1 MSGKS
6 EAFAPA
12 QLTAFEGQGFDLIPL
27 HKPDDITRDGRP
39 AGKAPLRSNWRI
51 APPLTV
57 EGAQAHMLVDGGN
70 VGVRLKRNQLVVDVD
85 PRNFPSGRNSLEDLQ
100 NGLGVGFDSFPTV
113 ETGGG
118 GSHIYMLKSPEID
131 VVGQLSEFP
140 GVEFKTEG
148 RQVVA
153 PGSIHPETGRTYRWD
168 ALSVPMSEISEAPA
182 SLLSAI
188 AKSVKV
194 DRPAVPGTRSP
205 ETLSRMLA
213 LLDVSQFPD
222 NESWLRIM
230 MASHHATGG
239 AGRHEFIEW
248 SIGDPAFANEADSIG
263 RRWDSLKSGSAAGI
277 TEATL
282 FKAIRDAGHGD
293 QLNAVIA
300 SGDFADIVED
310 NDPPRLVP
318 PKLAEVNARHFTVLT
333 AGKYLVGRESVCPH
347 FGHVVVEWFPDVAVQ
362 KHLNASKV
370 TLEDGTRQPLGTW
383 WIKHEGR
390 RQYDGVVFD
399 PTPGAKHPGLYNL
412 WRGWSVAPARG
423 DWSLMQ
429 RLLRDVLCAG
439 DQASFEYVL
448 KWAAYMVQ
456 HPNSPAE
463 VALVFKGRKGI
474 GKGTFLRAL
483 KDLAGQHGRQVA
495 QAEHFTGKFNE
506 HLADTILLFVDE
518 GLWAGDRKL
527 EGALK
532 NLITEPVLTFE
543 GKHKPVVSGPNR
555 LHVVIASNEDWVV
568 PASDDERRFAVF
580 EADSEA
586 HRNLPPGFFG
596 DLRRQMESGGLAA
609 MLFDLAKMPLSSWHP
624 RSDIPVTRA
633 LTEQKVQSF
642 RSDPIAFWWYRAL
655 EDGCLPVSGAWN
667 NALEIDS
674 EGKGGLVHA
683 VQHQAAVMKKRA
695 EFTKTAL
702 ARFLGKVGVDVAG
715 RDRKGGK
722 VWRIPALPD
731 ARAAFEAWVGGPI
744 GWDEGDEQA

>member
-1 MSGKS
+1 MSGKP
-6 EAFAPA
+6 EAFAPG
-12 QLTAFEGQGFDLIPL
+12 QLDAFRGRGFALIPL
-27 HKPDDITRDGRP
+27 HKPDDERDGKP
-39 AGKAPLRSNWRI
+39 VGKAPLNTNWRI
-51 APPLTV
+51 VAPMSV
-57 EGAQAHMLVDGGN
+57 DEAKAHMEIGGGN
-70 VGVRLKRNQLVVDVD
+70 VGVRLARSQLVVDVD
-85 PRNFPSGRNSLEDLQ
+85 PRNFAEGEDSLDQLQ
-100 NGLGVGFDSFPTV
+100 ISLGIDFDRFPMV

-118 GSHIYMLKSPEID
+118 GRHFYMLKPVETE
-131 VVGQLSEFP
+131 VVGQLREFP

-148 RQVVA
+148 KQVVA
-153 PGSIHPETGRTYRWD
+153 PGSIHPDTGRVYRWD
-168 ALSVPMSEISEAPA
+168 ALSAPLSEIGEAPGV
-182 SLLSAI
+182 LLSAI
-188 AKSVKV
+188 AKPVATEGQ
-194 DRPAVPGTRSP
+194 AVAGVRSP
-205 ETLSRMLA
+205 EVLGQLLA
-213 LLDVSQFPD
+213 LLDVGEFAD
-222 NESWLRIM
+222 HDEWLRIM
-230 MASHHATGG
+230 MASHHATAG
-239 AGRHEFIEW
+239 AGRQEFIEW
-248 SIGDPAFANEADSIG
+248 SVSDPAYAQDANAIG
-263 RRWDSLKSGSAAGI
+263 RRWDSLKSGGAAAV

-293 QLNAVIA
+293 ALNAIIA
-300 SGDFADIVED
+300 SDDFADIVED
-310 NDPPRLVP
+310 SPPSRPVP

-333 AGKYLVGRESVCPH
+333 AGKYLVGRESICPH
-347 FGHVVVEWFPDVAVQ
+347 LGHVVVEWFPDVAVQ
-362 KHLNASKV
+362 KHLNASTV
-370 TLEDGTRQPLGTW
+370 TLEDGTRRPLGTW
-383 WIKHEGR
+383 WIKHGGR

-412 WRGWSVAPARG
+412 WRGWTVTPIRG

-448 KWAAYMVQ
+448 MWAAYMVQ

-483 KDLAGQHGRQVA
+483 KELAGQHGRQVA
-495 QAEHFTGKFNE
+495 QADHFTGKFNE

-586 HRNLPPGFFG
+586 HRNLPPGFFN

-609 MLFDLAKMPLSSWHP
+609 MLFDLAEMPLAGWHP
-624 RSDIPVTRA
+624 RSDIPITRA

-655 EDGCLPVSGAWN
+655 EDGCLPVGGAWSD
-667 NALEIDS
+667 ALDIDS

-683 VQHQAAVMKKRA
+683 VEYQAAVMKKRA

-702 ARFLGKVGVDVAG
+702 ARFLGKVGVDVAA

-744 GWDEGDEQA
+744 VWDEDGEQA

>member
-1 MSGKS
+1 MSGKP
-6 EAFAPA
+6 EAFAPG
-12 QLTAFEGQGFDLIPL
+12 QLAPFKGEQFALIPL
-27 HKPDDITRDGRP
+27 HKPDDRRDGKP
-39 AGKAPLRSNWRI
+39 LGKVPLKTNWRI
-51 APPLTV
+51 AAPLSV
-57 EGAQAHMLVDGGN
+57 DEAKAHMEIGGGN
-70 VGVRLKRNQLVVDVD
+70 VGVRLARSQLVVDVD
-85 PRNFPSGRNSLEDLQ
+85 PRNFATGVDSLERLQ
-100 NGLGVGFDSFPTV
+100 ISLGVDFDSFPVV

-118 GSHIYMLKSPEID
+118 GRHFYMLKPVEAE
-131 VVGQLSEFP
+131 VVGQLREFP
-140 GVEFKTEG
+140 GVEFKTKG

-153 PGSIHPETGRTYRWD
+153 PGSIHPDTGSVYRWD
-168 ALSVPMSEISEAPA
+168 ALSVPLSEIRGAPEA
-182 SLLSAI
+182 LLSAI
-188 AKSVKV
+188 AK
-194 DRPAVPGTRSP
+194 PAAIKAQAVAGARSP
-205 ETLSRMLA
+205 EVLGQLLA
-213 LLDVSQFPD
+213 LLDAGEFAD
-222 NESWLRIM
+222 HDEWLRIM
-230 MASHHATGG
+230 MASHHATAG
-239 AGRHEFIEW
+239 AGRQEFIEW
-248 SIGDPAFANEADSIG
+248 SISDPAYAHDADAIG
-263 RRWDSLKSGSAAGI
+263 RRWDSLKSGGAAAV

-282 FKAIRDAGHGD
+282 FKAIRDAGQGD
-293 QLNAVIA
+293 ALNAIIA
-300 SGDFADIVED
+300 SDDFAEVVED
-310 NDPPRLVP
+310 SAPSRPVP

-333 AGKYLVGRESVCPH
+333 AGKYLVGRESICPH

-362 KHLNASKV
+362 KHLNASTV
-370 TLEDGTRQPLGTW
+370 TLEDGTRRPLGTW

-412 WRGWSVAPARG
+412 WRGWSVAPVKG

-448 KWAAYMVQ
+448 RWAAYMVQ

-596 DLRRQMESGGLAA
+596 DVRRQMERGGLAA
-609 MLFDLAKMPLSSWHP
+609 MLFDLAGMPLGGWHP

-655 EDGCLPVSGAWN
+655 EDGFLPVGDVWD
-667 NALEIDS
+667 NALDIDS
-674 EGKGGLVHA
+674 EGKAGLVHA

-702 ARFLGKVGVDVAG
+702 ARFLGKVGVDVSA

>member
-1 MSGKS
+1 MSGNP
-6 EAFAPA
+6 ETFAPY
-12 QLTAFEGQGFDLIPL
+12 QLDVFHGQRFDLIPL
-27 HKPDDITRDGRP
+27 HKPDDRRDGKSV
-39 AGKAPLRSNWRI
+39 GKAPLRSNWRI
-51 APPLTV
+51 AAPMTV
-57 EGAQAHMLVDGGN
+57 EEAKAHMKIGSGN
-70 VGVRLKRNQLVVDVD
+70 VGVRLARNQLVVDVD
-85 PRNFPSGRNSLEDLQ
+85 PRNFASGDDALERLQ
-100 NGLGVGFDSFPTV
+100 LSLGVDFDSFPTV

-118 GSHIYMLKSPEID
+118 GRHIYMLKPPEAE
-131 VVGQLSEFP
+131 VVGQLREFP

-153 PGSIHPETGRTYRWD
+153 PGSVHPDTGQAYRWD
-168 ALSVPMSEISEAPA
+168 ALSVPLSEISEAPGA
-182 SLLSAI
+182 LLSAI
-188 AKSVKV
+188 AKQAAT
-194 DRPAVPGTRSP
+194 DIQAVAGARTP
-205 ETLSRMLA
+205 EVLGQFLA
-213 LLDVSQFPD
+213 LLDVGEFGD
-222 NESWLRIM
+222 HDDWLRIM
-230 MASHHATGG
+230 MASHHATAG
-239 AGRHEFIEW
+239 AGRQEFIEW
-248 SIGDPAFANEADSIG
+248 SIGDPVYAHDADIIG
-263 RRWDSLKSGSAAGI
+263 HRWDGLKLGGAAAV

-282 FKAIRDAGHGD
+282 FKAIRDAGRGD
-293 QLNAVIA
+293 ELNAIIA
-300 SGDFADIVED
+300 SDDFADIMED
-310 NDPPRLVP
+310 SPSSRLVP

-333 AGKYLVGRESVCPH
+333 AGKYLVGRESICPH

-362 KHLNASKV
+362 KHLNASTV
-370 TLEDGTRQPLGTW
+370 TLEDGTRRPLGTW

-399 PTPGAKHPGLYNL
+399 PTPGARHPGLYNL
-412 WRGWSVAPARG
+412 WRGWSVAPVRG

-448 KWAAYMVQ
+448 KWATYMVQ

-495 QAEHFTGKFNE
+495 QADHFTGKFNE

-586 HRNLPPGFFG
+586 HQNLPLGFFG
-596 DLRRQMESGGLAA
+596 DLRRQMENGGLAA
-609 MLFDLAKMPLSSWHP
+609 MLFDLAEMPLSGWHP

-655 EDGCLPVSGAWN
+655 EDGCLPIGGAWDD
-667 NALEIDS
+667 ALDIDS

-683 VQHQAAVMKKRA
+683 VQYQAAVMKKRA

-702 ARFLGKVGVDVAG
+702 ARFLGKVGVDVSA

-731 ARAAFEAWVGGPI
+731 ARAAFEAWVGGTI
-744 GWDEGDEQA
+744 EWEECNQA

>member
-1 MSGKS
+1 
-6 EAFAPA
+6 
-12 QLTAFEGQGFDLIPL
+12 
-27 HKPDDITRDGRP
+27 
-39 AGKAPLRSNWRI
+39 
-51 APPLTV
+51 
-57 EGAQAHMLVDGGN
+57 
-70 VGVRLKRNQLVVDVD
+70 
-85 PRNFPSGRNSLEDLQ
+85 
-100 NGLGVGFDSFPTV
+100 
-113 ETGGG
+113 
-118 GSHIYMLKSPEID
+118 
-131 VVGQLSEFP
+131 
-140 GVEFKTEG
+140 
-148 RQVVA
+148 
-153 PGSIHPETGRTYRWD
+153 
-168 ALSVPMSEISEAPA
+168 
-182 SLLSAI
+182 LLSAI
-188 AKSVKV
+188 AK
-194 DRPAVPGTRSP
+194 PAVVETQAIAGARSP
-205 ETLSRMLA
+205 KVLGQLLA
-213 LLDVSQFPD
+213 LLDVGEFGD
-222 NESWLRIM
+222 YDAWLKIM
-230 MASHHATGG
+230 MACHHATSG
-239 AGRHEFIEW
+239 AGRQEFVEW
-248 SIGDPAFANEADSIG
+248 SISDPAYANDADVIG
-263 RRWDSLKSGSAAGI
+263 RKWDGLKLGGAAAV

-282 FKAIRDAGHGD
+282 LKAIRDAGHGD
-293 QLNAVIA
+293 ALNAIIA
-300 SGDFADIVED
+300 SDDFADIVED
-310 NDPPRLVP
+310 SPPSRPVP

-362 KHLNASKV
+362 KHLNASTV
-370 TLEDGTRQPLGTW
+370 TLEDGTRRPLGTW

-412 WRGWSVAPARG
+412 WRGWSVEPAKG

-439 DQASFEYVL
+439 DQASYEYVL

-463 VALVFKGRKGI
+463 VALVFKGKKGV

-483 KDLAGQHGRQVA
+483 KDLAGQHGHQVA
-495 QAEHFTGKFNE
+495 QADHFTGKFNE

-555 LHVVIASNEDWVV
+555 LHVVIASNEDWIV
-568 PASDDERRFAVF
+568 PASDDERRFGVF

-596 DLRRQMESGGLAA
+596 EVRRQMESGGLAA
-609 MLFDLAKMPLSSWHP
+609 MLFDLAEMPLSGWHP
-624 RSDIPVTRA
+624 RSDIPITRA

-655 EDGCLPVSGAWN
+655 EDGCLPVGCTWN
-667 NALEIDS
+667 DAFDIDS
-674 EGKGGLVHA
+674 EGKAGLVHA
-683 VQHQAAVMKKRA
+683 LEHQASVMKKRA

-702 ARFLGKVGVDVAG
+702 ARFLGKVGVDVAA

-744 GWDEGDEQA
+744 RWDEGDEQA

>member
-1 MSGKS
+1 MRAKF
-6 EAFAPA
+6 EAFEPR
-12 QLTAFEGQGFDLIPL
+12 QLDAFRVQGFDLIPL
-27 HKPDDITRDGRP
+27 HKPDDKRDGK
-39 AGKAPLRSNWRI
+39 ALGKVPLRTNWRI
-51 APPLTV
+51 AAPMSV
-57 EGAQAHMLVDGGN
+57 DEAKAHMEIGGGN
-70 VGVRLKRNQLVVDVD
+70 VGVRLSRSQLVVDVD
-85 PRNFPSGRNSLEDLQ
+85 PRNFAPGEDSLERLQNSL
-100 NGLGVGFDSFPTV
+100 GLDFGDFPTV

-118 GSHIYMLKSPEID
+118 GWHIYMQKPSEAE
-131 VVGQLSEFP
+131 VVGQLREFP

-148 RQVVA
+148 KQVVA
-153 PGSIHPETGRTYRWD
+153 PGSIHPETGRAYRWD
-168 ALSVPMSEISEAPA
+168 ALSVPVSDIGEAPGA
-182 SLLSAI
+182 LLSAI
-188 AKSVKV
+188 AKPVASEGPTV
-194 DRPAVPGTRSP
+194 AGARSP
-205 ETLSRMLA
+205 EILSQLLA
-213 LLDVSQFPD
+213 LLDVVEFAD
-222 NESWLRIM
+222 NDSWLRIM
-230 MASHHATGG
+230 MACHHATSG
-239 AGRHEFIEW
+239 AGRQEFIEW
-248 SIGDPAFANEADSIG
+248 SIGDPAYAHDADAIG
-263 RRWDSLKSGSAAGI
+263 RRWDSLKSDGAAAV

-293 QLNAVIA
+293 VLNTIIA
-300 SGDFADIVED
+300 RDDFAEVVEESALSR
-310 NDPPRLVP
+310 PVP

-333 AGKYLVGRESVCPH
+333 AGKYLVGRESICPH

-362 KHLNASKV
+362 KHLNASTV
-370 TLEDGTRQPLGTW
+370 TLEDGTRRPLGTW

-412 WRGWSVAPARG
+412 WRGWSVVPVRG

-429 RLLRDVLCAG
+429 RLLCDVLCAG
-439 DQASFEYVL
+439 DLASYDYVL

-543 GKHKPVVSGPNR
+543 GKHKPVVSGPSR

-596 DLRRQMESGGLAA
+596 DVRRQMESGGLAA
-609 MLFDLAKMPLSSWHP
+609 MLFDLAEMPLSGWHP

-642 RSDPIAFWWYRAL
+642 RADPIAFWWYRVL
-655 EDGCLPVSGAWN
+655 EDGCLPVGGAWN
-667 NALEIDS
+667 GALDIDS
-674 EGKGGLVHA
+674 EGKAVLVHA
-683 VQHQAAVMKKRA
+683 VQHQATVMRKRA

-702 ARFLGKVGVDVAG
+702 ARFLGKVGVDVAA

-731 ARAAFEAWVGGPI
+731 ARAAFEAWVGGAI
-744 GWDEGDEQA
+744 RWDEEGGQA

>member
-1 MSGKS
+1 MSGKHD
-6 EAFAPA
+6 ADALAPYA
-12 QLTAFEGQGFDLIPL
+12 GRYELIRLTGPNELF
-27 HKPDDITRDGRP
+27 HGRP
-39 AGKAPLRSNWRI
+39 GGKQPSASNWRLLQ
-51 APPLTV
+51 PLSAD
-57 EGAQAHMLVDGGN
+57 EARAHFATGKN
-70 VGVRLKRNQLVVDVD
+70 IGVRLQEVDLVLDVD
-85 PRNFPSGRNSLEDLQ
+85 PRHGGNEALEQLATELGIDFANWPIVWTGSGGR
-100 NGLGVGFDSFPTV
+100 
-113 ETGGG
+113 
-118 GSHIYMLKSPEID
+118 HIYMKKPAGVKVAGRVPGHDGID
-131 VVGQLSEFP
+131 VKTVGGF
-140 GVEFKTEG
+140 
-148 RQVVA
+148 VVSS
-153 PGSIHPETGRTYRWD
+153 GSVHANGAAYRWD
-168 ALSVPMSEISEAPA
+168 DDPLSVPLSEISEAPGV
-182 SLLSAI
+182 LLSAI
-188 AKSVKV
+188 A
-194 DRPAVPGTRSP
+194 RPVASEGQAVAGVRSP
-205 ETLSRMLA
+205 EMLGKLLA
-213 LLDVSQFPD
+213 LLDVGKFAD
-222 NESWLRIM
+222 HDDWLKIM
-230 MASHHATGG
+230 MASHHATAG
-239 AGRHEFIEW
+239 AGRQEFIEW
-248 SIGDPAFANEADSIG
+248 SISDPAYAHEADVIG
-263 RRWDSLKSGSAAGI
+263 HRWDGLKSYRAAAI

-282 FKAIRDAGHGD
+282 FKAIRDAGQGNA
-293 QLNAVIA
+293 LNAIIA
-300 SGDFADIVED
+300 SDDFADIVED
-310 NDPPRLVP
+310 SPPSRLVP
-318 PKLAEVNARHFTVLT
+318 PKLAEVNAKHFTVLT

-362 KHLNASKV
+362 KHLNASTV
-370 TLEDGTRQPLGTW
+370 TLEDGTRRPLGTW
-383 WIKHEGR
+383 WIRHEGR

-412 WRGWSVAPARG
+412 WRGWAVAPVKG

-483 KDLAGQHGRQVA
+483 KDLAGQHGHQVA
-495 QAEHFTGKFNE
+495 QADHFTGKFNE

-555 LHVVIASNEDWVV
+555 LHVVIASNEDWIV

-596 DLRRQMESGGLAA
+596 DLRRQVESGGLAA
-609 MLFDLAKMPLSSWHP
+609 MLFDLAEMPLSGWHP

-655 EDGCLPVSGAWN
+655 EDGCLPIGGAWSD
-667 NALEIDS
+667 ALDIDS
-674 EGKGGLVHA
+674 EGKGGLVQA

-702 ARFLGKVGVDVAG
+702 ARFLGKVGVDVAA
-715 RDRKGGK
+715 RDRKGAK
-722 VWRIPALPD
+722 VWRVPALPD

-744 GWDEGDEQA
+744 GWDEGDEQV